1 MLFRNAN
8 FKHVPAFFAF
18 VGISFW
24 VVKGLLTVMEG
35 GQLERIIGRFVTGG
49 MEIKADERKLAAKAI
64 VSAIKEQSWV
74 SYILRIVF
82 IHYTPFFYGTWIA
95 IMMLYMINLRLSHD
109 TMITLSNLL
118 DIAYNMP
125 VDSRDDKLL
134 ELFPR
139 ITVYE
144 YHIYGPSGT
153 YQNRDI
159 TCMQSLASMLELHYV
174 VLLMTLLVILVLI
187 LLDTL
192 IVVFFMTIFSKY
204 GSTAEKST
212 SLPKGTGVILYL
224 IQRNVDPLLMKEIWK
239 QINIQ
244 RNDEGSHDEF

>member
-1 MLFRNAN
+1 
-8 FKHVPAFFAF
+8 
-18 VGISFW
+18 
-24 VVKGLLTVMEG
+24 
-35 GQLERIIGRFVTGG
+35 
-49 MEIKADERKLAAKAI
+49 
-64 VSAIKEQSWV
+64 
-74 SYILRIVF
+74 
-82 IHYTPFFYGTWIA
+82 
-95 IMMLYMINLRLSHD
+95 
-109 TMITLSNLL
+109 
-118 DIAYNMP
+118 
-125 VDSRDDKLL
+125 
-134 ELFPR
+134 
-139 ITVYE
+139 
-144 YHIYGPSGT
+144 
-153 YQNRDI
+153 
-159 TCMQSLASMLELHYV
+159 MQSLASMLELHYV